1 MENQTILRQR
11 FKYRMANVFLWMVL
25 GSMALNVKWTRMD
38 IAETKTKFEVA
49 ERKLRRE
56 YERSE

>member
-1 MENQTILRQR
+1 
-11 FKYRMANVFLWMVL
+11 MANVFLWMVL